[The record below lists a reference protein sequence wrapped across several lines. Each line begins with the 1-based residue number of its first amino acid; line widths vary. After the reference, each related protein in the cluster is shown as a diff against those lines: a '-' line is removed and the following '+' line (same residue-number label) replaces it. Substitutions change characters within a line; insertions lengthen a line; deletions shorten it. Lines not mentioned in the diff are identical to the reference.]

1 MFALQTSP
9 VARFAEIHPGEASRP
24 LPGIRCAAAFWTCL
38 FGLICCLSGTAD
50 AADGENTG
58 SETQQTETS
67 GEPPQKTSSEEE
79 TQKTEVVYEKKTVL
93 DFSDVTLEGEL
104 TRPEGSYVLNRRKA
118 RFDSLVET
126 RKDFVPEL
134 DRTTDE
140 F

>member
-9 VARFAEIHPGEASRP
+9 AARSAEVHPGEAGSLR
-24 LPGIRCAAAFWTCL
+24 PGIRYSAAAFLTCL
-38 FGLICCLSGTAD
+38 TCLICLSGTAY
-50 AADGENTG
+50 AADGGNAG
-58 SETQQTETS
+58 SGTPKTETA
-67 GEPPQKTSSEEE
+67 GAPPQKTSSEGE